1 MAAFLRMKKNR
12 TFSYKPRFYKGK
24 TNPYKVEHK
33 FDEYRTTVNY
43 NRGLKAKIQSV
54 LNDYG
59 VDSDPWVRY
68 RMLII
73 IAVLSLIFLWIIDFD
88 LSIFTD

>member
-33 FDEYRTTVNY
+33 FDEYRTTVNN
-43 NRGLKAKIQSV
+43 NRGLKAKYKERV
-54 LNDYG
+54 K
-59 VDSDPWVRY
+59 
-68 RMLII
+68 MLKNNRFI
-73 IAVLSLIFLWIIDFD
+73 
-88 LSIFTD
+88 T